1 MNKSE
6 IITYISAMTLRLE
19 STPDFSVVM
28 DDRLPMPLRSLH
40 IQQVPGESHTGSD
53 YGRRHVCHLGPCELL
68 APWPGVVQV
77 QPRKR
82 RIRATKEIPAG
93 RQVPEGSGEQIQGD
107 AKRELSIQRIINGQD
122 LLLPDAEVPLGDGY
136 RRMSEDVAQQ
146 EQSLV
151 PSAPIALLEPHP
163 SAEGL
168 PKGVGGEHLGGL
180 DTVPDPDLLEH
191 EVNRLAG
198 HGSVLAGGDEHERVL
213 GRAPQPLAA

>member
-1 MNKSE
+1 MTKSD
-6 IITYISAMTLRLE
+6 IITYVSAMTLRLE

-82 RIRATKEIPAG
+82 RIRATKEIPTG
-93 RQVPEGSGEQIQGD
+93 RQISEGPGKQIKGDVKRGE
-107 AKRELSIQRIINGQD
+107 SIQRIINRQD
-122 LLLPDAEVPLGDGY
+122 LLLPDAKVPLGDGN
-136 RRMSEDVAQQ
+136 RRVAEDIAQQ

-151 PSAPIALLEPHP
+151 PSAAVALLKPHP
-163 SAEGL
+163 AAEGL
-168 PKGVGGEHLGGL
+168 PEGVG
-180 DTVPDPDLLEH
+180 
-191 EVNRLAG
+191 
-198 HGSVLAGGDEHERVL
+198 
-213 GRAPQPLAA
+213 